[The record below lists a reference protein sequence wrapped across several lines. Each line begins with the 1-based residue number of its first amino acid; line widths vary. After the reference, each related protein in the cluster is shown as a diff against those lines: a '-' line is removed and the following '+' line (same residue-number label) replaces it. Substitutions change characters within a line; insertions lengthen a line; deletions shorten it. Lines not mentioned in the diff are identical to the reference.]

1 MFKRCQRARSGR
13 CLPLLIC
20 DYDELHETMLEFLL
34 TIKNPRA
41 RTPSFPLTHA
51 PFLSLSFSVYFFLS
65 LSSASVSSRHARRQN
80 KQQQLQPQQQL
91 SSSSV
96 QDQRMLAWL
105 ACSTHIARDY
115 LMQRA
120 FQTHT
125 HPPQRKAAQRRCSN
139 QRALLVFIMA
149 TKRRRPGQRTTSEA
163 KQERHLRS

>member
-41 RTPSFPLTHA
+41 RAPSFPLIHT
-51 PFLSLSFSVYFFLS
+51 PFLSLSLFLCVFLS
-65 LSSASVSSRHARRQN
+65 LFVFRFGLLPACTKTKQAAAAAAAAASRTRGCFG
-80 KQQQLQPQQQL
+80 
-91 SSSSV
+91 
-96 QDQRMLAWL
+96 WL